1 MASINVSI
9 IDQQVRQ
16 LAEEPAL
23 AFAGDEDM
31 KRSAAFILLCTR
43 TLLDLDIDE
52 ARECMTDGRDDSGI
66 DAMHVGPMIEGEFRI
81 TLLQGKYKRRLDG
94 EAAFP
99 GSEITKMINT
109 VGTLFDPDKRFHAHR
124 RLLERV
130 EEIRSY
136 IRDGYLPHVRV
147 VLCNNGQPW
156 DVDGQVLIDS
166 AGFPED
172 RVSWEHLN
180 PDRLIALMQSQTAVD
195 AELKLVG
202 KSTVEEFNF
211 RRVLVGKVPVAEL
224 ASLFERFG
232 DRLLEKN
239 IRRFLGVAQNR
250 VNREIARTL
259 NSRNTRPDFYFF
271 NNGVTVV
278 CSKFRYN
285 ALQGENHVVRLENMQ
300 VINGGQTC
308 HTIQRVVRARPDED
322 WSQATVL
329 LRLYELEDDQRD
341 LIRDITYATNSQNP
355 VDLRDL
361 RTNDPVQQRLEMGL
375 RDLGVTY
382 RRKRA
387 MRGNGKAGPVID
399 PAMAAEAVLAVWR
412 RKPHLARF
420 EKNQHFGRLYG
431 EIFSDD
437 LSPAQ
442 VIVAVEIL
450 QAVER
455 AGKERPDDA
464 PRFVPYAAHF
474 LAMMIGDAVLGELGM
489 TLDGLTHRELERVRG
504 HLEEFE
510 ALYGRAVLELRILL
524 RLLSVDEDE
533 HSLQKLS
540 ATFRRGDLLEE
551 LPRLREDAVDLATRM
566 IDVINQ
572 WTRRL
577 RQLEQ
582 KAGEGDD
589 DAIEEWRMRS
599 RILRWLFVAGG
610 QVTSG
615 TLGKKSDRKLIDW
628 VREAFDGVPELE
640 PLDDL
645 FP

>member
-1 MASINVSI
+1 MVNINVSI

-16 LAEEPAL
+16 LVADRVLSVP
-23 AFAGDEDM
+23 GDEDM
-31 KRSAAFILLCTR
+31 QRSAAFVLLCTR
-43 TLLDLDIDE
+43 TLLDLE
-52 ARECMTDGRDDSGI
+52 LENALECMTEGRDDSGI
-66 DAMHVGPMIEGEFRI
+66 DAMYVGPIIEGEFRI

-94 EAAFP
+94 KAAFP
-99 GSEITKMINT
+99 ASEITKMINT
-109 VGTLFDPDKRFHAHR
+109 VGTLFDPDKPFHAHR
-124 RLLERV
+124 GLVERV

-147 VLCNNGQPW
+147 VLCNNGQRW
-156 DVDGQVLIDS
+156 DVDGQTLIDS

-180 PDRLIALMQSQTAVD
+180 PDRLIGLMQSQATVE
-195 AELKLVG
+195 AELKLLG

-239 IRRFLGVAQNR
+239 IRRYLGVAQNR

-259 NSRNTRPDFYFF
+259 NAPDERSNFYFF
-271 NNGVTVV
+271 NNGITVV

-285 ALQGENHVVRLENMQ
+285 ALQGENHIVRLENMQ

-308 HTIQRVVRARPDED
+308 HTIQRVVRARPDDD
-322 WSQATVL
+322 WSQVFVL
-329 LRLYELEDDQRD
+329 LRLYELEDDQRE

-361 RTNDPVQQRLEMGL
+361 RANDPVQQRLEMGL
-375 RDLGVTY
+375 RDLDVTY

-387 MRGNGKAGPVID
+387 IRSNGKSGQIID
-399 PAMAAEAVLAVWR
+399 PSTAAEAVLAVWR

-431 EIFSDD
+431 EIFADD

-450 QAVER
+450 RAVEGVRKEQR
-455 AGKERPDDA
+455 ADA
-464 PRFVPYAAHF
+464 PRFLSYASHF
-474 LAMMIGDAVLGELGM
+474 LAMMIGDAVLGDLELS
-489 TLDGLTHRELERVRG
+489 LERLTHRTLEQVRN
-504 HLEEFE
+504 HLEDFE
-510 ALYGRAVLELRILL
+510 TLYARALLELRILL
-524 RLLSVDEDE
+524 RLLGVDEDE

-551 LPRLREDAVDLATRM
+551 LPRLRENSIRRATRM
-566 IDVINQ
+566 IHGSNEM
-572 WTRRL
+572 RRL
-577 RQLEQ
+577 ADELLKDVKNERDAELAIASFKRRLEEYE
-582 KAGEGDD
+582 ATHGRMESMDD
-589 DAIEEWRMRS
+589 
-599 RILRWLFVAGG
+599 
-610 QVTSG
+610 
-615 TLGKKSDRKLIDW
+615 KLILW
-628 VREAFDGVPELE
+628 VGQAFHGIPELE
-640 PLDDL
+640 SSNDEPS
-645 FP
+645 